1 MTVAADFMMQPMTGD
16 AVSMLGMEVQM
27 KQSRFQTL
35 VDSQGRV
42 ASSLE
47 AKVGLHITQNTHHS
61 IHRLCSC
68 VIREALP

>member
-47 AKVGLHITQNTHHS
+47 AKVCIHTCGYTYNT
-61 IHRLCSC
+61 I
-68 VIREALP
+68 